1 VIVVALCT
9 MLLIVGIEE
18 TARYNNAAVVIKI
31 TVVLVLRYKEPNRP
45 RPFRT
50 PWVPVVPLLGI
61 ASCLYL
67 MSALPIDTWARLL
80 VWLLVG
86 LVIYFVYGRHHSKL
100 NKTRRSLGGT
110 HETDGTGALRGA
122 PVPSV
127 HHAAARAILPPT

>member
-1 VIVVALCT
+1 VIIVALCT

-80 VWLLVG
+80 VWLLIG

-100 NKTRRSLGGT
+100 NKTR
-110 HETDGTGALRGA
+110 
-122 PVPSV
+122 
-127 HHAAARAILPPT
+127 